1 MTSSLPY
8 TLDRIITIAAPRPLV
23 FDFLRTTERWA
34 AWWGAGSTIDARAG
48 GRVLIRHPGG
58 VEMTGEVLEVDPP
71 ARIVFTYGYAAGGAI
86 PPGGSRVTIV
96 LDEVEAGTRL
106 HLTHAFA
113 DEPVRDEHVQGWR
126 FQLSLFANAVANVQ
140 HADSATPVDRWFAA
154 WAEPDAAARRRALDA
169 IAAPDVRVR
178 DRFGHLN
185 GLDDLQPH
193 IAAAQRFM
201 PGLRLER
208 RGEPRQCQGVVL
220 ADWAA
225 VGPDG
230 AERGRGTNVF
240 TFGPDGRIA
249 AVTGIWT

>member
-34 AWWGAGSTIDARAG
+34 AWWGTGSTIDARAG
-48 GRVLIRHPGG
+48 GRVLIRHPNG

-140 HADSATPVDRWFAA
+140 HADSATPVDNWFAA
-154 WAEPDAAARRRALDA
+154 WAETDAAARRRALDA
-169 IAAPDVRVR
+169 IAAPDLRFR
-178 DRFGHLN
+178 DRFSHVD

-208 RGEPRQCQGVVL
+208 RGEPRHCQGVVL
-220 ADWAA
+220 ADWTA

-240 TFGPDGRIA
+240 TFAPDGRIA
-249 AVTGIWT
+249 AVVGIWN